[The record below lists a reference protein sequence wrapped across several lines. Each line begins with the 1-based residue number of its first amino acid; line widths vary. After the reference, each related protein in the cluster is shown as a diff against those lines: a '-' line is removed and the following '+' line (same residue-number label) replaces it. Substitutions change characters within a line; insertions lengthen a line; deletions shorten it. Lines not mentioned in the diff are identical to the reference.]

1 MNRRHAWWGGAA
13 LAAIALGGASFAA
26 AAIVTATP
34 EAHVLRYL
42 DALADDDLVGAAV
55 LAGLP
60 ADSALPLGDD
70 GRPEVTRVVERVDR
84 PDGAVEIVAEYGAL
98 DDVAVARF
106 VLAPAAPHLG
116 IVPVWQF
123 AQLPIAALDVGVD
136 HHDRLTVNG
145 RPVQTGAAGAVATVA
160 VFVPS
165 RVTASLADPFVRAE
179 SITVRVDG
187 DAPQAITLEA
197 RPTDALERAVLAE
210 LEIFMTQ
217 CTAQQ
222 VLLPT
227 GCPFGRTVADRVVGR
242 PQWQLD
248 SDLAL
253 TIVAGD
259 IAGRWNVI
267 GTAEVRLTATVQ
279 RLRDGGVSELDDV
292 VTSTITG
299 EVVLQPDGPRLTI
312 YSPRD

>member
-1 MNRRHAWWGGAA
+1 M
-13 LAAIALGGASFAA
+13 
-26 AAIVTATP
+26 
-34 EAHVLRYL
+34 
-42 DALADDDLVGAAV
+42 
-55 LAGLP
+55 
-60 ADSALPLGDD
+60 
-70 GRPEVTRVVERVDR
+70 
-84 PDGAVEIVAEYGAL
+84 
-98 DDVAVARF
+98 
-106 VLAPAAPHLG
+106 
-116 IVPVWQF
+116 
-123 AQLPIAALDVGVD
+123 
-136 HHDRLTVNG
+136 
-145 RPVQTGAAGAVATVA
+145 
-160 VFVPS
+160 FVPS

>member
-1 MNRRHAWWGGAA
+1 MNRRRAWWGGAT
-13 LAAIALGGASFAA
+13 LAVIALGGASFTAA
-26 AAIVTATP
+26 AVVTATP

-42 DALADDDLVGAAV
+42 DALADDDLIGAAV

-60 ADSALPLGDD
+60 ADRALPLGDD
-70 GRPEVTRVVERVDR
+70 GNPTVMRIVERVERTD
-84 PDGAVEIVAEYGAL
+84 PLVEIVAEYGTL
-98 DDVAVARF
+98 DDLVTARF
-106 VLAPAAPHLG
+106 VLTPAAAHLG

-123 AQLPIAALDVGVD
+123 AQPPIATVEVAVD

-145 RPVQTGAAGAVATVA
+145 RTVQTGAAGDSVAVA

-165 RVTASLADPFVRAE
+165 RVTATLADPFVRADAV
-179 SITVRVDG
+179 TVRVDG
-187 DAPQAITLEA
+187 GTPATITLEA

-210 LEIFMTQ
+210 LDTFMSE

-227 GCPFGRTVADRVVGR
+227 GCPFGRTITDRVVGR

-248 SDLAL
+248 SDLAVV
-253 TIVAGD
+253 IAAGGE
-259 IAGRWNVI
+259 AGRWSVT
-267 GTAEVRLTATVQ
+267 GTADVRLVATVQ
-279 RLRDGGVSELDDV
+279 RLRDGAISELDDV
-292 VTSTITG
+292 ITATITG
-299 EVVLQPDGPRLTI
+299 DVVLLPDGPLLTI

>member
-1 MNRRHAWWGGAA
+1 MSRRGAWWGGAA
-13 LAAIALGGASFAA
+13 LAALTLGGASFAA
-26 AAIVTATP
+26 AAVVTATP

-42 DALADDDLVGAAV
+42 DALAEDDLVGAAV
-55 LAGLP
+55 LAGVP
-60 ADSALPLGDD
+60 ADGALPLGDD
-70 GRPEVTRVVERVDR
+70 GRPEVLRVVDRVDR
-84 PDGAVEIVAEYGAL
+84 ADGAVDVVAEYGAL
-98 DDVAVARF
+98 DDVVVARF
-106 VLAPAAPHLG
+106 VLAPAEPHLG

-123 AQLPIAALDVGVD
+123 AQPPVVTIDVGVD

-145 RPVQTGAAGAVATVA
+145 QPVQTGAAAAIATVA

-179 SITVRVDG
+179 SVSVRLDG
-187 DAPQAITLEA
+187 GAPPSITLEA
-197 RPTDALERAVLAE
+197 RPTDALERAVLGE
-210 LEIFMTQ
+210 LNTFMAQ
-217 CTAQQ
+217 CTSQQ

-227 GCPFGRTVADRVVGR
+227 GCPFGRTVTDRVVGR

-259 IAGRWNVI
+259 VAGRWNVI

-279 RLRDGGVSELDDV
+279 RLRDGVISELDDV

-299 EVVLQPDGPRLTI
+299 EVVLLPDGPRLTI